1 MQEETSERFITWRSV
16 HQSGQ
21 SRCLHGVLKVNRK
34 EYSSWHPSSWMLA
47 ACSLNTVFV
56 HENVG
61 SFFIC
66 KWGNALAL
74 WLAIIQAELDVVSSV
89 HILAS
94 EDVCAHACVR
104 VRACVRASVFVCRAE
119 EEMDV

>member
-56 HENVG
+56 HDNDG
-61 SFFIC
+61 SFYLQV
-66 KWGNALAL
+66 GNALAL
-74 WLAIIQAELDVVSSV
+74 WLAIIQAELHVVSSV

-94 EDVCAHACVR
+94 EDVCACL
-104 VRACVRASVFVCRAE
+104 CAE
-119 EEMDV
+119 LRKRWMFSNLRQNSQP